1 MTDLKK
7 AMAQLDEGQQ
17 FETATDGLEHH
28 ASFAI
33 AQAVG
38 TDGFLSAESW
48 KAAIKTTEGEFSRH
62 LKDSQRTSEENKQNH
77 KRLAKEKRLQKEFF
91 KRILYRVSAIDR
103 QPEPLQSESF
113 RHLYNQMNHYVE
125 IAGEV
130 PLAVIK
136 APDLNQRSSL
146 QTASSEPV
154 VLNLESALER
164 GRFQRNQY
172 TDNPMADISGRTGRE
187 HIKASAELGGYTGE
201 SDPDRQATLD
211 KIVQRL
217 SDPAQ
222 GFGPKV
228 AQMAQVLMNIWLER
242 RDRSNAVTVTIGILA
257 EALGYIK
264 GEHGHHPDTYE
275 KVREY
280 VDILRRVNLQSE
292 SQIINKNKGRGSPTV
307 TVKMEGMGYNFTFF
321 NDAELSGRAS
331 KGWTAIR
338 YSMGEVIKA
347 FAARDEAMLMGRDLE
362 LNKLNPRN
370 ERWEVLLGKYCENQ
384 WRFNWNIAP
393 GSITR
398 SVQTLLTA
406 GAGLSEAEAD
416 RPAIKT
422 LDRLDEALE
431 KLRELGTVRSFT
443 FDETVTV
450 VREHLQQNN
459 GRMTRSQWAAVL
471 ASMVTVE
478 SGKQY
483 NQHYQNHGLTYT
495 GNRKGRVE
503 LQPIIVETLQLLQ
516 TTNKAQATLAAEIG
530 ISAGT
535 LSRYLA
541 GKSKPPAQLIER
553 LELALANERQ
563 QQLPLA

>member
-1 MTDLKK
+1 
-7 AMAQLDEGQQ
+7 
-17 FETATDGLEHH
+17 
-28 ASFAI
+28 
-33 AQAVG
+33 
-38 TDGFLSAESW
+38 
-48 KAAIKTTEGEFSRH
+48 
-62 LKDSQRTSEENKQNH
+62 
-77 KRLAKEKRLQKEFF
+77 
-91 KRILYRVSAIDR
+91 
-103 QPEPLQSESF
+103 
-113 RHLYNQMNHYVE
+113 
-125 IAGEV
+125 
-130 PLAVIK
+130 
-136 APDLNQRSSL
+136 
-146 QTASSEPV
+146 
-154 VLNLESALER
+154 
-164 GRFQRNQY
+164 
-172 TDNPMADISGRTGRE
+172 
-187 HIKASAELGGYTGE
+187 
-201 SDPDRQATLD
+201 
-211 KIVQRL
+211 
-217 SDPAQ
+217 
-222 GFGPKV
+222 
-228 AQMAQVLMNIWLER
+228 
-242 RDRSNAVTVTIGILA
+242 
-257 EALGYIK
+257 
-264 GEHGHHPDTYE
+264 
-275 KVREY
+275 
-280 VDILRRVNLQSE
+280 
-292 SQIINKNKGRGSPTV
+292 
-307 TVKMEGMGYNFTFF
+307 MEGMGHNFTFF
-321 NDAELSGRAS
+321 NDTELSGRAS

-384 WRFNWNIAP
+384 WRFNWNTAP

-495 GNRKGRVE
+495 GKRKGRVE

-530 ISAGT
+530 ISAAT

-541 GKSKPPAQLIER
+541 GKSKPPAQVIEK
-553 LELALANERQ
+553 LELALATERQ